1 MMKNGSM
8 TVEIDV
14 QFDRGQRGRKRAAT
28 GSPPD
33 VHQASTGRLPRV
45 ARLMALAIRF
55 ERLVQSG
62 EVGSYAELARLGRVT
77 RARMT
82 QIMAFLHLAPDIQDA
97 LLNLPP
103 VERGR
108 DPITERDIRPTLREV
123 EWVKQHQEWR
133 NAVAPRVVEWMRNG
147 RCQERNDQGGGAG
160 LV

>member
-14 QFDRGQRGRKRAAT
+14 RFDRGRRGRKRAAT

-55 ERLVQSG
+55 ERLVQTG
-62 EVGSYAELARLGRVT
+62 EVASYAELARLGHVT

-82 QIMAFLHLAPDIQDA
+82 QIMAFLHLAPDIHDA

-103 VERGR
+103 VEHGR
-108 DPITERDIRPTLREV
+108 DPITERDIRPILAEV
-123 EWVKQHQEWR
+123 EWGLQRGMWR
-133 NAVAPRVVEWMRNG
+133 SDRP
-147 RCQERNDQGGGAG
+147 
-160 LV
+160 